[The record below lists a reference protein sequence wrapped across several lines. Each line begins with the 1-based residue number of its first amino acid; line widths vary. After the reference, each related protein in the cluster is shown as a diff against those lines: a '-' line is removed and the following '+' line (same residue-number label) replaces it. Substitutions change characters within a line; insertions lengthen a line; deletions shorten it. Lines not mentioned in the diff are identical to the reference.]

1 MLDIYPLV
9 SLWYSSAQ
17 QFNKN
22 LQTSVAFE
30 KTLRKKSTPNVA
42 PMTQIKMGY
51 ILFDDS
57 DELQMAQE
65 IISHTFLLA
74 THSKKHNLLIVF
86 NFPTS

>member
-1 MLDIYPLV
+1 
-9 SLWYSSAQ
+9 
-17 QFNKN
+17 
-22 LQTSVAFE
+22 
-30 KTLRKKSTPNVA
+30 
-42 PMTQIKMGY
+42 MTQIKMGY